1 MSFAMWILLKRYA
14 LNALVTVWLGAVA
27 LPAMALEPA
36 ATEEDA
42 RLQGEYYGPSNYQMF
57 LGLQVRALG
66 EGRFEARLYE
76 GGLPGN
82 GWYGDAPVYELVG
95 ERDGPLLTLRGG
107 DWIVAIRYPYAT
119 VYHRGGSYAGGLT
132 KVVRSSPT
140 FGLKAPAGAI
150 VLFDPEVPSL
160 RRLVHAKLTRDGFLS
175 RGAETADRFQ
185 DFRLHVEFRTPWMPK
200 SRGQARGNSG
210 IYLQRRYEVQILDS
224 FAEPPVFNGA
234 GAIYRTRPPAIN
246 MAFPP
251 GQWQT
256 YDIEFTAARFDPSG
270 GKVLPATVTV
280 WHNGVLIHDHFPLP
294 NKTGAGRPEGPE
306 PGPVLFQDHR
316 DEVEF
321 RYIWIQP
328 LPALAPS
335 GFRPRVA
342 CGAGTAMSRH
352 EAGASETSRI
362 GVAKGVIGDAVHR
375 W

>member
-1 MSFAMWILLKRYA
+1 MWILTTRYGLTA
-14 LNALVTVWLGAVA
+14 LITVWLLAIG
-27 LPAMALEPA
+27 PPSMALEPA
-36 ATEEDA
+36 AIEEDA
-42 RLQGEYYGPSNYQMF
+42 RLQGEYYGSSNYQMF
-57 LGLQVRALG
+57 FGLQVRSLG

-82 GWYGDAPVYELVG
+82 GWYGNAPVHELVG

-107 DWIVAIRYPYAT
+107 DWVVAIRYPYAT

-140 FGLKAPAGAI
+140 FGLKPPPGAT
-150 VLFDPEVPSL
+150 VLFDPEAPSIQ
-160 RRLVHAKLTRDGFLS
+160 RLVNAKLTRDGFLS

-316 DEVEF
+316 DDVQF

-328 LPALAPS
+328 LPAVAAS
-335 GFRPRVA
+335 GLSPTLA
-342 CGAGTAMSRH
+342 CGAGMAMSRH
-352 EAGASETSRI
+352 EASGSETSRI
-362 GVAKGVIGDAVHR
+362 DVAKGVVGDAVHR